1 MEDLIK
7 LVPMNSYEMVIS
19 LAKLIEKS
27 PVPYY
32 VQVDDWK
39 DNPLACVRLM
49 QVAKAWEVRIYGS
62 SQDAEAD
69 AFAVLRIE
77 YDDDDHQALL
87 SAYSTFNSIHEVLSV
102 TQLQN
107 AGFVI

>member
-7 LVPMNSYEMVIS
+7 LVPMAEIKLTTPMS
-19 LAKLIEKS
+19 LVFTPN

-32 VQVDDWK
+32 VQCDIWK

-49 QVAKAWEVRIYGS
+49 QVAKAWEVRIHGD
-62 SQDAEAD
+62 SQGAEAD
-69 AFAVLRIE
+69 AFAILRIE

-102 TQLQN
+102 TQLRN
-107 AGFVI
+107 TGFVI